1 MKDILKRWNELAG
14 TSKAVNESRQS
25 RIVAHDLLG
34 NQFLKGV
41 LNEESGDFHP
51 DLDET
56 VDEDLGDALADK
68 KDDLEASADKGEVD
82 GEEDESDVGDEEK
95 ATLSNSDL
103 AKGLKSGAAAIA
115 DAIPNALND
124 EFADVM
130 NSVKDMA
137 SDKQKLMK
145 LIKYIDKI
153 K

>member
-14 TSKAVNESRQS
+14 TSKTVNESQQP

-41 LNEESGDFHP
+41 LN
-51 DLDET
+51 ET

-68 KDDLEASADKGEVD
+68 KDDLEASAEKGEVD

>member
-1 MKDILKRWNELAG
+1 MKDVIKRWNELAG
-14 TSKAVNESRQS
+14 TNENLNEGNESK
-25 RIVAHDLLG
+25 IAAHDLFG
-34 NQFLKGV
+34 NQFLKN
-41 LNEESGDFHP
+41 LLKED
-51 DLDET
+51 

-68 KDDLEASADKGEVD
+68 KEDLEAAADKGEVD

-95 ATLSNSDL
+95 ATLSNSEL
-103 AKGLKSGAAAIA
+103 AKGLKSGATAIA
-115 DAIPNALND
+115 DAIPPALND

-137 SDKQKLMK
+137 TDKQKLMK

>member
-1 MKDILKRWNELAG
+1 MKDVIKRWNELAG
-14 TSKAVNESRQS
+14 TNENLNEGNESK
-25 RIVAHDLLG
+25 IAAHDLFG
-34 NQFLKGV
+34 NQFLKN
-41 LNEESGDFHP
+41 LLKED
-51 DLDET
+51 

-68 KDDLEASADKGEVD
+68 KDELEDKAEKGEVD
-82 GEEDESDVGDEEK
+82 GEEDEGELGDEEK

-103 AKGLKSGAAAIA
+103 TKGLKSGAKAIA
-115 DAIPNALND
+115 DAIPPALND

-137 SDKQKLMK
+137 TDKQKLMK

>member
-1 MKDILKRWNELAG
+1 MKDVLKRWNELAG
-14 TSKAVNESRQS
+14 TNKSVNESKEP
-25 RIVAHDLLG
+25 RIAAHDLLG
-34 NQFLKGV
+34 NQFIKGL
-41 LNEESGDFHP
+41 LNEESGDFYP